1 MDQTVTTAKAAEIV
15 AIGYEGL
22 RSYLKRG
29 LLGSS
34 GLMAPFVHRDSPA
47 PDLSRVRAK
56 WKRFGLVDLCLMRL
70 AKQLIDLGLS
80 FEQANGIASRDDVRK
95 VFARA
100 QRAAGTTLM
109 AWPPY
114 YDFILFAGND
124 LRHLP
129 DRLAEAGDV
138 ALLVQLDR
146 IAEHVRSEID
156 RVCEGEA

>member
-1 MDQTVTTAKAAEIV
+1 
-15 AIGYEGL
+15 
-22 RSYLKRG
+22 
-29 LLGSS
+29 
-34 GLMAPFVHRDSPA
+34 
-47 PDLSRVRAK
+47 
-56 WKRFGLVDLCLMRL
+56 
-70 AKQLIDLGLS
+70 
-80 FEQANGIASRDDVRK
+80 
-95 VFARA
+95 
-100 QRAAGTTLM
+100 M

-114 YDFILFAGND
+114 YDFILFAGDD

>member
-1 MDQTVTTAKAAEIV
+1 MEQTVTTAKAAEIV
-15 AIGYEGL
+15 NIGYEGL

-34 GLMAPFVHRDSPA
+34 GLLAPFVHRDSPA
-47 PDLSRVRAK
+47 PDLSTVRAK

-80 FEQANGIASRDDVRK
+80 FEQANGIVSRDDLRK
-95 VFARA
+95 VFARDA
-100 QRAAGTTLM
+100 SAAGTTLM

-114 YDFILFAGND
+114 YDFILFAGDD

-146 IAEHVRSEID
+146 IAEHVRAEID
-156 RVCEGEA
+156 RGTEGEP